1 MTIEQIINKYKENNK
16 AVNQADLQFLQDVY
30 VFAKKAHGRQKRE
43 TGEPFIE
50 HSAHTAFWLAQIKA
64 DLTTIAAG
72 LLHDIPEDT
81 EYTIEDIK
89 KNFGSEVAE
98 LVEGETKLSKIQY
111 RGEERYN
118 ESLRK
123 MILSMSKDLR
133 IILIKFA
140 DRLHNLRTLE
150 GLPEKKRL
158 RIAKETLEIYSP
170 LAGLL
175 GIWKFK
181 WQMEDICF
189 KYLYPEEF
197 KTLEYKYEVE
207 KKVER
212 NQYIQKVKNILGQK
226 LNEAGVEFKI
236 EGRFKHLYSIY
247 QKMQKKERKFD
258 EISDVFALRVIVS
271 EISDCYKVLGIIHS
285 VWKPKPNRI
294 KDYISV
300 PKPNGYRSLHT
311 TVFGLDNK
319 TTEFQIRTREMQEE
333 AQYGIAAHWSYKEK
347 DGQGKVKRV
356 EPRWIEEILN
366 IQRQAKDSDEFI
378 RKIKLDVFRDRIFVF
393 SPKGDV
399 FDLPEGATPIDFAYE
414 VHTDIGSKAVG
425 ALVNDKM
432 ASLDK
437 PLQSHDTVE
446 IITDKNRKGPNRD
459 WLKFVKTAKARDKIR
474 QSTKASTLEQIKRIK
489 NIIPG
494 LPR

>member
-1 MTIEQIINKYKENNK
+1 MTIEQIINKFSDNNRQIN
-16 AVNQADLQFLQDVY
+16 VDIL
-30 VFAKKAHGRQKRE
+30 KKAYEFAYNAHGKQKRE

-50 HSAHTAFWLAQIKA
+50 HSLHTAFVLAQIKS
-64 DLTTIAAG
+64 DISTVAAG
-72 LLHDIPEDT
+72 ILHDILEDT
-81 EYTIEDIK
+81 ECIVDDITK
-89 KNFGSEVAE
+89 IFGSEIAQ
-98 LVEGETKLSKIQY
+98 LVEGVTKLSKIQY

-123 MILSMSKDLR
+123 MILSMSQDLR

-158 RIAKETLEIYSP
+158 RIAKETLEIYAP

-175 GIWKFK
+175 GMWRFK

-197 KTLEYKYEVE
+197 KEIEYKYEVE

-226 LNEAGVEFKI
+226 LRDSEIQYKI

-247 QKMQKKERKFD
+247 KKMQTKERRFD
-258 EISDVFALRVIVS
+258 EITDVFALRVIVP

-285 VWKPKPNRI
+285 IWKPKPNRI

-319 TTEFQIRTREMQEE
+319 TTEFQIRSEEMNQE
-333 AQYGIAAHWSYKEK
+333 ALYGIAAHWSYKQRADAK
-347 DGQGKVKRV
+347 KFQTTKPK
-356 EPRWIEEILN
+356 WIQEILN
-366 IQRQAKDSDEFI
+366 IQRHSKNSNEFI
-378 RKIKLDVFRDRIFVF
+378 QKIKLDVFRDRIFVF

-414 VHTDIGSKAVG
+414 VHTEIGNKAVG
-425 ALVNDKM
+425 VLVNDKM
-432 ASLDK
+432 SSLEK
-437 PLQSHDTVE
+437 PLLNGDSVE

-459 WLKFVKTAKARDKIR
+459 WLKFVKTARARDKIK
-474 QSTKASTLEQIKRIK
+474 SASRATAFEQIKRFK
-489 NIIPG
+489 DMIPG
-494 LPR
+494 LPK